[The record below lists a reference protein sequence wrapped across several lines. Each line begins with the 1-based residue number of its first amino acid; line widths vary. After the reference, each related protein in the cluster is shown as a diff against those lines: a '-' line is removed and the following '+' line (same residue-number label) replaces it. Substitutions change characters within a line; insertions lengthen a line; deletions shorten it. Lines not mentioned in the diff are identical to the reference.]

1 MFLENRHSD
10 FSLSIN
16 IHIPIFHYY
25 YKPTSLIQKVP
36 KAIPVLIK

>member
-1 MFLENRHSD
+1 MFLENRHSG
-10 FSLSIN
+10 FSLSIY

-25 YKPTSLIQKVP
+25 YKPASFIQKVP